1 MAAAP
6 ARVSLLVLLMLVPSR
21 SWSWDLVLLHTND
34 VHARVEESDLYS
46 GKCVSGGCFAGVA
59 RRSTMIQRIRSSHG
73 NVLLLDAGD
82 QFQGSVWFSFYKGAE
97 AAHFMNKLRY
107 DAMAIGNHE
116 FDNGVDGLMAPFM
129 EDVRFAVLSAN
140 IRPDETLAA
149 TFGASCLPYKIFTVG
164 GEKRHLWLFLVDR
177 ALVGLMDEKVWW
189 SSPCP
194 QPLAALEC
202 PHLKFEDEVTSLQL
216 QVDKLQTMGVNKI
229 VALGHSG
236 FLVDQDIARKVR
248 GVDVVVGGHTNTFL
262 FTGTPPS
269 NEIPAGPYPFMV
281 ESDDGRQV
289 PVVQAYAYGK
299 YLGYLKV
306 TFDPEGN
313 VVSSTGNPILLNSS
327 IPQDPDVLAEVEEWK
342 KNLANYSSQLVGKTL
357 VFLDGTNPM
366 CRFGE
371 CNLGNLICDAMVNN
385 YIGSSVKNV
394 WNLVGAAIINGG
406 GIRSSIDER
415 HGNGSISTEQLMAV
429 LPFGGTFD
437 LVQLRG
443 STLKKV
449 FEFSVRRYGQGS
461 GEFLQVSGFQ
471 VQFDVSKPPG
481 SRLRSL
487 HILCTSCRVPRYRPV
502 EDAEVYTVAVPEYL
516 VSGGDGYA
524 VIADEMI
531 KHNSGDLDVSVVSR
545 YISQRRLVFPAV
557 EGRISF
563 YGSASGPGRGPTLV
577 LLGSLVLLWTV

>member
-164 GEKRHLWLFLVDR
+164 GEKVGVVGYTSQETP
-177 ALVGLMDEKVWW
+177 ALSRPG
-189 SSPCP
+189 
-194 QPLAALEC
+194 

-502 EDAEVYTVAVPEYL
+502 EDAEVYTVAVPDYL